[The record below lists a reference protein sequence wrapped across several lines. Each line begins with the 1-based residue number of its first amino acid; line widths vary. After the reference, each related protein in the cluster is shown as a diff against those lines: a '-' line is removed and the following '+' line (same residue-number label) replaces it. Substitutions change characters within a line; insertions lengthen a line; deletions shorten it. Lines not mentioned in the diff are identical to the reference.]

1 MLSKQG
7 QAAAALSDEVV
18 YKIEVPANR
27 YDLLCIEG
35 LVLALR
41 TFLGTSSPPTYTAVL
56 PPHPLTLTQLP
67 STLSVRP
74 FIVGA
79 VLRNLTFDDARYR
92 SFIDLQDKLHQ
103 NIGRRRTL
111 VAIGTHD
118 LDTLTPPFTYEALP
132 QRDIVFRPLGEDKE
146 YAVDALFE
154 HYREKASH
162 LLPYLPITEGFPVH
176 PVIFDSQRVVLS
188 LPPIINGEH
197 SKLTLRTRNVLV
209 ECTGTDYTKLQIV
222 LQTIVA
228 MFGQYCD
235 PPYQVEAVR
244 VVDPAGKVTIT
255 PVLQTSHFT
264 ASVDY
269 INRGIGVKLLPKD
282 MVILLTRMS
291 LLATH
296 NAAEHTL
303 SVTAPITRTD
313 ILHACDV
320 MEDIAIAYGYNHI
333 PKTIPPTPTIGSQL
347 LVNKLSDQLRDFTAQ
362 AGWTE
367 VLTWALVSAQDNFI
381 HMRQQPDAAPAVLV
395 SNPKTAEFELVRTT
409 LLPGLLR
416 ALSSNKG
423 LVNLPIR
430 LFEVGDIVLTDDW
443 TDVGAHNERKLA
455 ALYCGLTSGFELTHG
470 LVDKLM
476 QQTGYAFLHDQPAPP
491 SGAAV
496 YRLEVSEHAQYF
508 AGRQA
513 DVVLGSGE
521 VVGSFGVVHPEV
533 LQAFDIQYPCSALEM
548 DVERLMGIAGGK
560 RKDGKAGEGA
570 KAGQKEEHKE
580 RAVHEHPH
588 DGNAYVH

>member
-1 MLSKQG
+1 MSTKQG
-7 QAAAALSDEVV
+7 QTAAALSDEVV

-41 TFLGTSSPPTYTAVL
+41 TFLSTSSPPTYTAVL

-67 STLSVRP
+67 STLTVRP

-79 VLRNLTFDDARYR
+79 VLRGLTFDESRYR

-132 QRDIVFRPLGEDKE
+132 QTDIAFRPLGEDAT
-146 YAVDALFE
+146 YTVDALFE
-154 HYREKASH
+154 HYREKSSH

-176 PVIFDSQRVVLS
+176 PVIFDSHRTVLS

-197 SKLTLRTRNVLV
+197 SKITLHTRNVLV
-209 ECTGTDYTKLQIV
+209 ECTGTDYTKLCIV

-228 MFGQYCD
+228 MFSQYCET
-235 PPYQVEAVR
+235 PYQVEAVR
-244 VVDPAGKVTIT
+244 VVDPTGKVTVT
-255 PVLQTSHFT
+255 PNLQTSHFT

-269 INRGIGVKLLPKD
+269 INRGIGVRLLPKD

-291 LLATH
+291 LIASH
-296 NAAEHTL
+296 NPTDHTL

-313 ILHACDV
+313 ILHACDI

-333 PKTIPPTPTIGSQL
+333 HKTIPPTPTIGKQL
-347 LVNKLSDQLRDFTAQ
+347 LINKLSDQMREVVAQ

-367 VLTWALVSAQDNFI
+367 VLTWALVSAQDNFTA
-381 HMRQQPDAAPAVLV
+381 MRAQADSAPAVLV
-395 SNPKTAEFELVRTT
+395 SNPKTAEFELVRTS

-430 LFEVGDIVLTDDW
+430 LFEVGDIVLTDER
-443 TDVGAHNERKLA
+443 TDVGAHNERKMA
-455 ALYCGLTSGFELTHG
+455 ALYCGLTSGFEFIHG
-470 LVDKLM
+470 LVDKAM
-476 QQTGYAFLHDQPAPP
+476 QQTGFTFLHDQPPP
-491 SGAAV
+491 PATVPV
-496 YRLEVSEHAQYF
+496 YRLEVSEHAHF
-508 AGRQA
+508 FSGRQA
-513 DVVLGSGE
+513 DVVVGSGE

-533 LQAFDIQYPCSALEM
+533 LEAFDIQYPCSALEM
-548 DVERLMGIAGGK
+548 DVEKLMGIGGK
-560 RKDGKAGEGA
+560 GKAA
-570 KAGQKEEHKE
+570 KAVETDTTRTEHKE
-580 RAVHEHPH
+580 RAPHDHPH